1 VGAGS
6 GRDLGG
12 GDLGGELLE
21 DTLREGVDVREEL
34 RGILIIDRKK
44 GLNFFNQIVKRLSS
58 TRMSLC

>member
-1 VGAGS
+1 MGAGS

-21 DTLREGVDVREEL
+21 DTLRGLDVLEL

-44 GLNFFNQIVKRLSS
+44 GLNFFD
-58 TRMSLC
+58 